1 MDAFALAIAYGIEKV
16 KLKNIIITAII
27 VGLFHFFMPLIG
39 NYLGISLFEYTIIKP
54 RYVLFLVFL
63 ILSIDMFMHF
73 FEEKPKI
80 RPLNMIGTLLF
91 ALSVSFDSFSVGI
104 GINYIY
110 DNILIITSCF
120 CIISFSFTLIGFYLG
135 KKLSNSIG
143 KYSFLIGS
151 LTLFLYSLMV
161 LTNWIFCV
169 NIYGIQTKGGDL
181 NGKQWKKITRL
192 WYNVS

>member
-16 KLKNIIITAII
+16 KLKNVIITAIT
-27 VGLFHFFMPLIG
+27 VGLFHFFMPLLG

-63 ILSIDMFMHF
+63 ILSVDMFMHF

-110 DNILIITSCF
+110 DNILIIISCF
-120 CIISFSFTLIGFYLG
+120 CIISSLFTLIGFYFG

-143 KYSFLIGS
+143 KYSFLVGS
-151 LTLFLYSLMV
+151 FTLFLYSLMV
-161 LTNWIFCV
+161 LTN
-169 NIYGIQTKGGDL
+169 
-181 NGKQWKKITRL
+181 
-192 WYNVS
+192 

>member
-16 KLKNIIITAII
+16 KSKNIIITAII

-80 RPLNMIGTLLF
+80 GPLNMIGTLLF

-161 LTNWIFCV
+161 LV
-169 NIYGIQTKGGDL
+169 K
-181 NGKQWKKITRL
+181 
-192 WYNVS
+192 

>member
-1 MDAFALAIAYGIEKV
+1 MKQLLLLLIIGVSLSVDAFSVSTVIGLTNPSVKKCTITSIVVGI
-16 KLKNIIITAII
+16 
-27 VGLFHFFMPLIG
+27 FHFFMPLLG

-161 LTNWIFCV
+161 LTN
-169 NIYGIQTKGGDL
+169 
-181 NGKQWKKITRL
+181 
-192 WYNVS
+192 